1 MKKFKILISSF
12 VVITLLCVSCFSFAS
27 SMVSDAASGMG
38 KTISNAASGTG
49 KVLSDMGNTISNA
62 ASDAGKT
69 VSEGM
74 NNIKDGAM
82 EARDNMINATDS
94 LTNDIKDGIDRN
106 STTNNTTTNTTNNET
121 RNVTNY
127 TTTPVAYNNDNV
139 SFLGM
144 TMSRTSLIL
153 LVTALAAIIIAILVY
168 SYVKQDNDKYRND
181 DI

>member
-38 KTISNAASGTG
+38 K
-49 KVLSDMGNTISNA
+49 TISNA

-106 STTNNTTTNTTNNET
+106 STTNNNTTTNTTT
-121 RNVTNY
+121 
-127 TTTPVAYNNDNV
+127 
-139 SFLGM
+139 
-144 TMSRTSLIL
+144 
-153 LVTALAAIIIAILVY
+153 AIIPITKQSAKIKLSGLARLFAHFFLFFFAFPNSFRSIKFIGTLITNAIAPPTANGKITFPINFNPASKIL
-168 SYVKQDNDKYRND
+168 
-181 DI
+181 